1 MTHPFNWKPISLLYF
16 DFYKEKNER
25 IGLQKSDQNK
35 GIGLTM
41 PITIT
46 SDYSTLCIWMIVL
59 CYNVE

>member
-1 MTHPFNWKPISLLYF
+1 MTYPFNWKPISLLYF

-35 GIGLTM
+35 GIGLTI